1 MEAVSFLG
9 AFRLRSKFDLILLFV
24 ILKLHAQQ
32 SFDSLLVNRCYESD
46 VSQISL
52 LLFGL
57 LGEDVALVSMLSL
70 NFSRSGKRK
79 TLFRTGVGLHLW
91 HS

>member
-1 MEAVSFLG
+1 MEAVSVIG

-24 ILKLHAQQ
+24 IVKLHTQQ
-32 SFDSLLVNRCYESD
+32 SFDSLLVYIGNECD

-52 LLFGL
+52 LLLGL
-57 LGEDVALVSMLSL
+57 LSENVALVSVLSL

-79 TLFRTGVGLHLW
+79 TLF
-91 HS
+91 

>member
-1 MEAVSFLG
+1 MEAVSVIG

-24 ILKLHAQQ
+24 IVKLHTQQ
-32 SFDSLLVNRCYESD
+32 SFDSLLVYVSYECN

-52 LLFGL
+52 LLLGL
-57 LGEDVALVSMLSL
+57 LCENVALVSMLSL

-79 TLFRTGVGLHLW
+79 TLF
-91 HS
+91 